1 MQIVSLQLP
10 NMRGNSCRN
19 LVAVGA
25 TSASTFQLK
34 TRLCIQIGV
43 TMIAVPLLGYG
54 RLLMTRLCKILLK
67 LILVKQQKMKKIQNG
82 RDNYHFAEIKFV

>member
-10 NMRGNSCRN
+10 NMRGNFGRN

-34 TRLCIQIGV
+34 TRLYIQIG
-43 TMIAVPLLGYG
+43 VPLLGYG
-54 RLLMTRLCKILLK
+54 RLLMTRLCNILLK
-67 LILVKQQKMKKIQNG
+67 FNLVKQQKSGKTQNG
-82 RDNYHFAEIKFV
+82 RDNYHFAEIKLV